1 MVEQDVVGHGVVE
14 LGGVSKVGVGVEV
27 EGCATGEHALAT
39 GLASI
44 FLTLVGPDLKKGQVL
59 WGEWG

>member
-1 MVEQDVVGHGVVE
+1 MVEQDGVGHGMVE

-27 EGCATGEHALAT
+27 EGCATSEHALAT

-44 FLTLVGPDLKKGQVL
+44 FPTLAGPDLKKP
-59 WGEWG
+59 